1 MIADKHNADKSS
13 FISVMFRPATHD
25 CSFVN
30 GARKVNVC
38 YAAASFSFAHI
49 TLWFDFLNPAL
60 TNPRYALSRPATHG
74 CSFVNGAR
82 KVNVCYAAASF
93 SFAHIIS

>member
-1 MIADKHNADKSS
+1 MMNKKVCVIADKHNADKSS

-38 YAAASFSFAHI
+38 CAAASFSFA
-49 TLWFDFLNPAL
+49 L
-60 TNPRYALSRPATHG
+60 
-74 CSFVNGAR
+74 
-82 KVNVCYAAASF
+82 
-93 SFAHIIS
+93 IIS

>member
-1 MIADKHNADKSS
+1 MIVCVIVDKHNADKSS
-13 FISVMFRPATHD
+13 FIGVMFRPATHD
-25 CSFVN
+25 CS
-30 GARKVNVC
+30 
-38 YAAASFSFAHI
+38 AASFSFAHI

-60 TNPRYALSRPATHG
+60 TNPRYALSRPATHD

-93 SFAHIIS
+93 SFALIIS

>member
-1 MIADKHNADKSS
+1 MMNKKVCVIADKHNADKSS

-38 YAAASFSFAHI
+38 FAAASFSFA
-49 TLWFDFLNPAL
+49 L
-60 TNPRYALSRPATHG
+60 
-74 CSFVNGAR
+74 
-82 KVNVCYAAASF
+82 
-93 SFAHIIS
+93 IIS